1 MVGLAH
7 GNAENQREF
16 ARRGAIE
23 AVVSAMRN
31 PKLLKN
37 ASFQEKACRSLAYL
51 AANNMENQK
60 AIAQAGGPEVVLRA
74 KETHRDVEN
83 VQEWAVKCLGILASD
98 ATAIL
103 ASMRCFKNNASVQQW
118 GCNAL
123 GHLAHVTSNGCDDIV
138 NLHGVDTIL
147 SAMKHHEKDVWIS
160 LAGCETIWMLVYQ
173 HSKYKQLVGRK
184 GGVERVLKTMQN
196 FLGHAPLQK
205 WGCAALVRYV
215 RARSA
220 RISILSLHSSRRYIS
235 TTTTTGKSV
244 RGFGEYQDIDS
255 RRRYSHD
262 RTCNES
268 TLE

>member
-7 GNAENQREF
+7 GNAENQRVRETWSN
-16 ARRGAIE
+16 RSCRVCLTVE
-23 AVVSAMRN
+23 TLEEHVSR
-31 PKLLKN
+31 
-37 ASFQEKACRSLAYL
+37 EACRSLAYL
-51 AANNMENQK
+51 LRTIWKIKRLLHRLEV
-60 AIAQAGGPEVVLRA
+60 GGCSQA

-83 VQEWAVKCLGILASD
+83 VQEWAIKCLGILASD

-173 HSKYKQLVGRK
+173 HS
-184 GGVERVLKTMQN
+184 
-196 FLGHAPLQK
+196 
-205 WGCAALVRYV
+205 
-215 RARSA
+215 
-220 RISILSLHSSRRYIS
+220 S
-235 TTTTTGKSV
+235 TNNS
-244 RGFGEYQDIDS
+244 
-255 RRRYSHD
+255 
-262 RTCNES
+262 
-268 TLE
+268 